1 MIEHPDNFVAQF
13 SDTSDRQSAVSDA
26 AHHGH
31 ATHEHMTGSAPNSTD
46 GGGLRVAIIERRSFV
61 RECLIRSLSQATGW
75 NVLAYDSA
83 GAWLAVAERLPV
95 SLVVLCVGG
104 ANAATADTENDGY
117 AGFVGEIS
125 ALAPVAMMADSEEP
139 ADIVAALER
148 NVRGYIP
155 NSLPLAVAVEA
166 MRLVRAGG
174 VYVPASSLIAAQKSL
189 AEPHDDKPK
198 ATSMFT
204 SRQLSVIAALRKGKA
219 NKIIAFELQMRES
232 TVKVHVRNIMKKL
245 KARNRT
251 EVAYLANSMLA
262 SDQR

>member
-1 MIEHPDNFVAQF
+1 MIDHPENFVGHYT
-13 SDTSDRQSAVSDA
+13 DTSYRQSVPGDA
-26 AHHGH
+26 AIQEACAGP
-31 ATHEHMTGSAPNSTD
+31 GD
-46 GGGLRVAIIERRSFV
+46 DGGLRVAIIERRSFV
-61 RECLIRSLSQATGW
+61 RECLVRSLGQATGW

-83 GAWLAVAERLPV
+83 GAWLSVAERLPA
-95 SLVVLCVGG
+95 SLVVVCVGG
-104 ANAATADTENDGY
+104 ANATTSNDDGY
-117 AGFVGEIS
+117 AACVGEIS

-139 ADIVAALER
+139 ADIVAALGH

-155 NSLPLAVAVEA
+155 NSLPLHLAVEA

-189 AEPHDDKPK
+189 AEPVDEKPK
-198 ATSMFT
+198 VTSMFT

-219 NKIIAFELQMRES
+219 NKIIAFELNMRES

-251 EVAYLANSMLA
+251 EVAYLANSML
-262 SDQR
+262 SGEQR